1 MYLAKV
7 NILHGEK
14 DQAIIPG
21 FKARTPEFWLT
32 VTFNARE
39 TEIFEIN
46 NFTVCLRNM
55 EGFFHGF
62 FSL

>member
-21 FKARTPEFWLT
+21 FKAWTPELCLPMLEKTHFR
-32 VTFNARE
+32 NI
-39 TEIFEIN
+39 EIYCLFEECGKLLMA
-46 NFTVCLRNM
+46 CLVYKQKT
-55 EGFFHGF
+55 
-62 FSL
+62 